1 MIKTLGISIILPIL
15 IMALLTFSGFEM
27 AAHLLSI
34 WPLEI
39 VRMTGVMGV
48 SPEGVYN
55 RWYDASTI
63 FSLFI
68 QTVVIFVVFY
78 KRKIT

>member
-1 MIKTLGISIILPIL
+1 MIKILGIAIILPIL
-15 IMALLTFSGFEM
+15 ILALVIFSGFEM
-27 AAHLLSI
+27 AAHLISI

-39 VRMTGVMGV
+39 VRMTGVMGA

-55 RWYDASTI
+55 RWYDASTM

-68 QTVVIFVVFY
+68 QTVAIFIVFY

>member
-1 MIKTLGISIILPIL
+1 MIKNLGISIILPIL
-15 IMALLTFSGFEM
+15 LMALLTFSGFEM

-48 SPEGVYN
+48 SPEGFYN

-68 QTVVIFVVFY
+68 QTVVIFIIFY

>member
-55 RWYDASTI
+55 RWYDASTM

-68 QTVVIFVVFY
+68 QTVVMFVVFY

>member
-27 AAHLLSI
+27 VAHLLSI